1 MTLFRDENDNATF
14 PSQTWASF
22 LQMYPIEKET
32 AEIRHTASSMCECTI
47 HRRKEFVNHTMR
59 SWLIIIDMRWTKS
72 MKVINKALK
81 FAYLNYDLV

>member
-1 MTLFRDENDNATF
+1 MRGKIVSISQHEKRRAKKKDHLKTLFRDENDNAAF

-32 AEIRHTASSMCECTI
+32 AEIRHTASSLCECTI

-59 SWLIIIDMRWTKS
+59 SWLIIIDMR
-72 MKVINKALK
+72 
-81 FAYLNYDLV
+81 